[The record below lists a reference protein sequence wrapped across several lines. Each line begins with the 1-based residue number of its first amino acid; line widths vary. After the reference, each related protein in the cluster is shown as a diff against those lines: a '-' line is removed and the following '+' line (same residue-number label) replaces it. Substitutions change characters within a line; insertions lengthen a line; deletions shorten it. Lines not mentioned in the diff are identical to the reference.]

1 MNKKIKRII
10 KIILTSITGVFL
22 IASLYLIICNIV
34 AMRNDKPV
42 RIFGYSYSYVPT
54 ESMEPT
60 IKAGDSIIF
69 KKAPYSSLEIGDIIV
84 YQSKT
89 GNTKGMYIVH
99 RIVEE
104 TEYGFVMRGDNNPTS
119 DPEIINESMY
129 VGKYVRRFNLFNVS
143 KILNNKGVIY
153 GILILF
159 FLGIMILE
167 SANIFLAAQ
176 KKRQK
181 NIAPH
186 NEVEDIK
193 QELLSEMRE
202 EILKEI
208 NENNKK
214 E

>member
-181 NIAPH
+181 NIVPH